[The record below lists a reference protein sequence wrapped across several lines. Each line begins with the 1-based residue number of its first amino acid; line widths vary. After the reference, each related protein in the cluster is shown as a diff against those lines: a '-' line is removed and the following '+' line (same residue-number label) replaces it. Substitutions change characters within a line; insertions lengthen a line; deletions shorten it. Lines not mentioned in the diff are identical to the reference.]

1 MHDLLTDTLPTEWEG
16 RAIDPDFRPMIWLL
30 IRTRRAKTDEDSAR
44 MICEAVQRFFVEPV
58 PGVQYQEAFE
68 SLVRF
73 CQGGGPED
81 EERTGTGSSSDP
93 QDEPVLDY
101 RCDADYIVGAF
112 QQAYGIDLTADKVH
126 WWRFMPCRRK
136 RRWARSWR
144 SGARIPPIW
153 TEPTGTTT
161 RP

>member
-30 IRTRRAKTDEDSAR
+30 IRIRRAKTDEDSAR

-73 CQGGGPED
+73 C
-81 EERTGTGSSSDP
+81 
-93 QDEPVLDY
+93 
-101 RCDADYIVGAF
+101 
-112 QQAYGIDLTADKVH
+112 
-126 WWRFMPCRRK
+126 
-136 RRWARSWR
+136 
-144 SGARIPPIW
+144 
-153 TEPTGTTT
+153 
-161 RP
+161 

>member
-16 RAIDPDFRPMIWLL
+16 RAIDPDFRAMIWLL

-101 RCDADYIVGAF
+101 RCDSDYIVGAF

-126 WWRFMPCRRK
+126 WWRFK
-136 RRWARSWR
+136 ALLH
-144 SGARIPPIW
+144 ALPPEI
-153 TEPTGTTT
+153 G
-161 RP
+161 RAHV

>member
-16 RAIDPDFRPMIWLL
+16 RAIDPDFRAMIWLL

-101 RCDADYIVGAF
+101 RCDSDYIVGAF
-112 QQAYGIDLTADKVH
+112 QQATA
-126 WWRFMPCRRK
+126 
-136 RRWARSWR
+136 S
-144 SGARIPPIW
+144 
-153 TEPTGTTT
+153 T
-161 RP
+161 

>member
-58 PGVQYQEAFE
+58 PECSTRKPLNLWCA
-68 SLVRF
+68 SARRR
-73 CQGGGPED
+73 PED

-93 QDEPVLDY
+93 QDEP
-101 RCDADYIVGAF
+101 C
-112 QQAYGIDLTADKVH
+112 
-126 WWRFMPCRRK
+126 
-136 RRWARSWR
+136 
-144 SGARIPPIW
+144 
-153 TEPTGTTT
+153 
-161 RP
+161 